1 MNAAMRVYDKMNQ
14 QLYRK
19 VGRKY
24 VTVTDPYALDGLR
37 EGWWLVKVS
46 PGSTSI
52 RQQVRP
58 ADAEISAAAR
68 DKEEELMKIIR
79 KASEAKPAKTPIS
92 QEALAD
98 WQAFIDK
105 HGNEFSSLQFPSI
118 QENAE
123 KIVEALL
130 NNSTC

>member
-1 MNAAMRVYDKMNQ
+1 MNASMRIYDKMNQ

-24 VTVTDPYALDGLR
+24 IPANDNYALDGLR

-52 RQQVRP
+52 RQQVYP
-58 ADAEISAAAR
+58 SKAEIAAAAK
-68 DKEEELMKIIR
+68 DKEDELLQIIR
-79 KASEAKPAKTPIS
+79 EASEAKPAKIPIS
-92 QEALAD
+92 PEALTD
-98 WQAFIDK
+98 WQAFIAR
-105 HGNEFSSLQFPSI
+105 HGNEFSSLQFPSM

-123 KIVEALL
+123 RIVEALL
-130 NNSTC
+130 K